1 MPTSVC
7 FDHLINIIDDA
18 LLSNVKESG
27 GGGMGG
33 LVDALDPQSAL
44 RSAHPLKVWSMFRAF
59 G

>member
-33 LVDALDPQSAL
+33 LVDALDPHCAVRNLSRFDSCSEFL
-44 RSAHPLKVWSMFRAF
+44 VDY
-59 G
+59 